1 MLVGN
6 DLEHVLGLF
15 ILGRNINAQIDLQLV
30 ELGLRTITLEFGYI
44 VFNVL
49 LQLLERLVRVDFD
62 LKVQLLR
69 QLQIDAH
76 C

>member
-1 MLVGN
+1 LLVGN